1 MKGYLHV
8 FSVII
13 LVVLCACGSKPGEQN
28 EEAAAT
34 AQAVAEPRYA
44 YGIKLDDYYV
54 DTCQVQSGE
63 TLSGILNRH
72 GLTAEQRRTVQPFLN
87 KHPELVAIREG
98 GRTVG
103 SGAVTE
109 IDE

>member
-13 LVVLCACGSKPGEQN
+13 LVVLCSCGSKPAEQCAN
-28 EEAAAT
+28 EESAAK
-34 AQAVAEPRYA
+34 AVAQPRYA
-44 YGIKLDDYYV
+44 FGIDLDAYHV

-87 KHPELVAIREG
+87 KHPELVAIR
-98 GRTVG
+98 
-103 SGAVTE
+103 
-109 IDE
+109 